1 MPTYNFKQEAQVY
14 VVSGGNRHRIDVTD
28 VSFSQ
33 TFSEES
39 YPVKTLHAQ
48 NNLFEGSVIN
58 KANVANFSFSVPTLK
73 ESDYTILETLL

>member
-14 VVSGGNRHRIDVTD
+14 VVNGTNRHRIDVTD

-39 YPVKTLHAQ
+39 YAVNTIHAP
-48 NNLFEGSVIN
+48 NDLFEGSIIN
-58 KANVANFSFSVPTLK
+58 KANAANFSFSLPVLQ
-73 ESDYTILETLL
+73 EAD